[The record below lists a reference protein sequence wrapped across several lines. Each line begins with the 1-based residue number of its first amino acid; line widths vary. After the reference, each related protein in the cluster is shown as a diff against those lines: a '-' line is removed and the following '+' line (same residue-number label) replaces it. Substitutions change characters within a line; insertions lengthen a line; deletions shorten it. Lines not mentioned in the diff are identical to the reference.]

1 MALSASARSA
11 LNGATTCGS
20 PPAPTTMV
28 CAPSGSR
35 SRNSAAPLCTAASSC
50 DVRPDAVSITRAT
63 ERLLDA
69 MGVTVQA
76 TDSASMVTEHDS
88 AVAPLSSGGAGGA
101 TTIDT
106 SGAETVWTAITRRSS
121 PAAAAG

>member
-1 MALSASARSA
+1 
-11 LNGATTCGS
+11 
-20 PPAPTTMV
+20 
-28 CAPSGSR
+28 
-35 SRNSAAPLCTAASSC
+35 
-50 DVRPDAVSITRAT
+50 VRPDAVSITRAT

-88 AVAPLSSGGAGGA
+88 TVALLPGCSAGGS

-106 SGAETVWTAITRRSS
+106 RGAEAVLTAITRSSS